1 MNHFE
6 GGAINCLQVKKY
18 QDVWI
23 TSGPLWLPVEE
34 PPKEENTNDQSDK
47 LVDCSTD
54 ENVTTETKK
63 KRKVRPPRPPAR
75 RMTYP
80 VIGPNQVSVP
90 THLYKVHCRFN
101 LVEFQLCAGDCGV

>member
-1 MNHFE
+1 M
-6 GGAINCLQVKKY
+6 GY

-90 THLYKVHCRFN
+90 THLYKGLN
-101 LVEFQLCAGDCGV
+101 LQLLSFPTSLLRTAISQSFR

>member
-1 MNHFE
+1 M
-6 GGAINCLQVKKY
+6 CPSLQVKKY
-18 QDVWI
+18 EDVWI

-34 PPKEENTNDQSDK
+34 PPNEENTNDQSDK
-47 LVDCSTD
+47 APED
-54 ENVTTETKK
+54 EATAETKK

-90 THLYKVHCRFN
+90 THLYKVHWKFN
-101 LVEFQLCAGDCGV
+101 LVQFQLVCTGDCGV

>member
-1 MNHFE
+1 M
-6 GGAINCLQVKKY
+6 KKY
-18 QDVWI
+18 EDVWI

-34 PPKEENTNDQSDK
+34 PTKEEEITNDQSDK
-47 LVDCSTD
+47 ATED
-54 ENVTTETKK
+54 NTTSETKR

-90 THLYKVHCRFN
+90 THLYKVHWKVNPVFSAN
-101 LVEFQLCAGDCGV
+101 LFR